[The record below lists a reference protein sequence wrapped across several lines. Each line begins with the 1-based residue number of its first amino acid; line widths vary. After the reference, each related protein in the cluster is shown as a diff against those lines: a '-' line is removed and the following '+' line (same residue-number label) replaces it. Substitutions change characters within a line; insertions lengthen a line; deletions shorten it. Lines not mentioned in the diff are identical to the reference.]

1 MSQLRRNRFEFTMI
15 AIFSLMIGFLCQ
27 CINTTSVR
35 YITQQKTVV
44 ERQCSDV
51 PDQECKINTVIKDNP
66 VNSTECKLEKENK
79 CSIVTVPTK
88 EKECRKILEK
98 KCRTVSEIVTEIVQ
112 VPT

>member
-1 MSQLRRNRFEFTMI
+1 M
-15 AIFSLMIGFLCQ
+15 
-27 CINTTSVR
+27 V
-35 YITQQKTVV
+35 YVKQQKTVV

-51 PDQECKINTVIKDNP
+51 PDQECKINTVVRDNP

-98 KCRTVSEIVTEIVQ
+98 KCRTVSEIVTEIVEVLRNIARKILRIQ
-112 VPT
+112 FYSHTLFPPGSGV

>member
-1 MSQLRRNRFEFTMI
+1 M
-15 AIFSLMIGFLCQ
+15 
-27 CINTTSVR
+27 V
-35 YITQQKTVV
+35 YVKQQKTVV

-51 PDQECKINTVIKDNP
+51 PDQECKINTVVRDNP

-98 KCRTVSEIVTEIVQ
+98 KCRTVSEIVTEIVE
-112 VPT
+112 VLRNIARNTLEFNFSHALFPPGSGV